1 MSTETLKDVI
11 LKALED
17 IQAIDIVVLD
27 VREMTPLADYM
38 IITSGRSTRHVKSI
52 AEHVVEAAKKHGVT
66 PLGIEGEPGSE
77 WVLADLGDIIVH
89 AMLPSAREYYQL
101 EKLWS

>member
-1 MSTETLKDVI
+1 MSTETLKDVV

-17 IQAIDIVVLD
+17 IQAIDTVVID
-27 VREMTPLADYM
+27 VKTLTSIADYM

-52 AEHVVEAAKKHGVT
+52 ADHVFEAAKKHGVT
-66 PLGIEGEPGSE
+66 PLGIEGEQGSE
-77 WVLADLGDIIVH
+77 WVLVDLGDIIVH
-89 AMLPSAREYYQL
+89 AMLPAVREYYQL